1 MICNFSFSWSITR
14 ANQGEGEGGCFF
26 RKAIRYLYCS
36 VDEHQSSTLY
46 LGSRYFGNF
55 DWTGSDVTKCSWWY
69 FEITYFQI
77 SSRRLNWEGALK
89 VRVQNEN
96 WRNKMDNTAYKDWI
110 WSGLLLKFLS
120 TSLLYLTTCTLPHY
134 EWARRSVLGGSGQRH
149 FLNHLLEW
157 AHGAM
162 FLWFVSTCHFLYSM
176 LDLPIRLA
184 RWKSICKYH
193 AKRK

>member
-1 MICNFSFSWSITR
+1 MIRDITCLLWTNVLGCLQPEHMQLDWQVMSMICNFSFSWSITR

-77 SSRRLNWEGALK
+77 SSRRLNWEGAWK
-89 VRVQNEN
+89 VRIQNEN

-110 WSGLLLKFLS
+110 WSGLLLKYHCFFQRHCC
-120 TSLLYLTTCTLPHY
+120 TPRKYLTTFRASPQMCSWR
-134 EWARRSVLGGSGQRH
+134 EWSAALS
-149 FLNHLLEW
+149 
-157 AHGAM
+157 
-162 FLWFVSTCHFLYSM
+162 
-176 LDLPIRLA
+176 
-184 RWKSICKYH
+184 
-193 AKRK
+193 

>member
-1 MICNFSFSWSITR
+1 MSMICNFSFSWSITR

-55 DWTGSDVTKCSWWY
+55 HWTGSDVTKCSWWY
-69 FEITYFQI
+69 FEIIYFQI

-120 TSLLYLTTCTLPHY
+120 TSLLYSSQVPYDITSEPAEVFLAGVVSGTFLSV
-134 EWARRSVLGGSGQRH
+134 EWV
-149 FLNHLLEW
+149 
-157 AHGAM
+157 HGAM
-162 FLWFVSTCHFLYSM
+162 FLWFVKHMSFSVFNVRPSHSSCPLEIYF
-176 LDLPIRLA
+176 
-184 RWKSICKYH
+184 
-193 AKRK
+193 

>member
-1 MICNFSFSWSITR
+1 MIRDISCLLWTNKFRLTSRTRPPTTITYAAWLAGDEHNCNFSFSWSITR

-77 SSRRLNWEGALK
+77 SSRRLNWEGAWK
-89 VRVQNEN
+89 VRIQNEN

-110 WSGLLLKFLS
+110 WSGLLLKYHCFFQRHCC
-120 TSLLYLTTCTLPHY
+120 TPRKYLTTFRASPQMCSWR
-134 EWARRSVLGGSGQRH
+134 EWSAALS
-149 FLNHLLEW
+149 
-157 AHGAM
+157 
-162 FLWFVSTCHFLYSM
+162 
-176 LDLPIRLA
+176 
-184 RWKSICKYH
+184 
-193 AKRK
+193 